1 MSDISK
7 FFKAYDV
14 RGTVPELTAEIY
26 YLVAQGL
33 VETILKPEGLPL
45 TVNMCRDVRYSSPE
59 FYKAFYNGLLSVGAT
74 PIAIGFGPSEL
85 LYAACQVNDMAGA
98 MITASHN
105 PKDDNGIKMVKK
117 VPQMLGIESGL
128 AKIRDYVIEK
138 MDAGFNIG
146 IVDMVEV
153 QEDGEFQKKVVDF
166 LFDKFK
172 TVGQVDQINTIL
184 AQSNKKLKVVADT
197 ANGMGG
203 FLMPYIAAMY
213 PNIEFVPMFWELDG
227 NFPNHPADPMAD
239 ENIKY
244 LQDAVLAHGADFGI
258 AFDGDADR
266 AFFVDEKGE
275 RINGEFLVPAF
286 AKYMVKEAIDKPE
299 LGLSP
304 AVAFPISYSRATL
317 DTVYENNGVPV
328 GTKQGHTFIK
338 TKMAQYNA
346 VYGGEASGHH
356 YYGQF
361 GFMDSGALTVALLVR
376 ILVENDQKASSVLD
390 YWKSKYFVS
399 GEHNFKLVEGL
410 TMAVIREKLLATYS
424 DATISEMEGI
434 TIYYPEWKFTVR
446 GSNTEPLIRVN
457 VEYKGEDRA
466 MEKLDEIKK
475 VVGVA

>member
-1 MSDISK
+1 MTDLSK

-85 LYAACQVNDMAGA
+85 LYAACQVNDFAGA

-128 AKIRDYVIEK
+128 ASIRDYVIEK
-138 MDAGFNIG
+138 MEAGFNIDL
-146 IVDMVEV
+146 VDMVEV
-153 QEDGEFQKKVVDF
+153 QEDGEFHNQVVEY
-166 LFDKFK
+166 LFNTFK
-172 TVGQVDQINTIL
+172 TVGQVDTINSIL
-184 AQSNKKLKVVADT
+184 TKTDKKLKIVADT

-203 FLMPYIAAMY
+203 FLMPFIAKMY

-227 NFPNHPADPMAD
+227 NFPNHPADPMAG
-239 ENIKY
+239 ENIKF
-244 LQDAVLAHGADFGI
+244 LQEKVLEVGADLGI

-286 AKYMVKEAIDKPE
+286 AKYMVKEAISKPE
-299 LGLSP
+299 LGLDP
-304 AVAFPISYSRATL
+304 AVVFPVSYSRATL
-317 DTVYENNGVPV
+317 DTVYENNGIPV
-328 GTKQGHTFIK
+328 GAKQGHTFIK
-338 TKMAQYNA
+338 TKMKKYNA

-356 YYGQF
+356 YFGQF
-361 GFMDSGALTVALLVR
+361 GFMDSGALTVSLMIR
-376 ILVENDQKASSVLD
+376 ILVENNQKSSTVLD
-390 YWKSKYFVS
+390 YWTSKYFVS
-399 GEHNFKLVEGL
+399 GEHNFKLVDGL
-410 TMAVIREKLLATYS
+410 TMPIIREKLLSTYS

-434 TIYYPEWKFTVR
+434 TIYYPEWKVTVR

-457 VEYKGEDRA
+457 VEYKGVDKV
-466 MEKLDEIKK
+466 MEKLEEVKK
-475 VVGVA
+475 VVGV